1 MKRAKRLFFLILF
14 AACSIIFLEGT
25 YRLFRYVKHGH
36 VKFVFLDTA
45 GALCNHDIY
54 GFSLTPGFDS
64 RQLPKQMRFSQEG
77 RGYHLDKVIKI
88 NSRGFRGDEFSAVK
102 EENVYRILILGGS
115 TTYCAGDND
124 QTWPAYLEQAL
135 NNKVSE
141 GRHFEVINCGVP
153 NWQSAHSL
161 LQFKNEGVHLQPDL
175 IILHTGW
182 NDLLKGSNKKIG
194 NGLSYKYGLKA
205 CPNQIKN
212 IKADISEALKP
223 SFIER
228 NFVLY
233 QQIKIRIIN
242 KHVKNPF
249 DLLEKAIDKNDPIHD
264 RWLETWRRNVFQIV
278 DIAKNN
284 GIKVILVDYPA
295 LARTG
300 AEPNE
305 KSLTYQQT
313 RIESERYYNFWAR
326 AKNLLSE
333 YIHNMAEEKKVPV
346 VEASRLFD
354 KYSGKERLHLF
365 TDEIHLTQEGD
376 LALANCV
383 ADEIE
388 KLKEEDRVLPFFIND
403 NRSEINASR

>member
-1 MKRAKRLFFLILF
+1 MKTAKRLFFFILLVV
-14 AACSIIFLEGT
+14 CSIIFLEGV

-36 VKFVFLDTA
+36 IKFVFLDTA
-45 GALCNHDIY
+45 GALCNHDVY
-54 GFSLTPGFDS
+54 GFSLTPNFDS

-88 NSRGFRGDEFSAVK
+88 NSRGFRGDEFSALK

-124 QTWPAYLEQAL
+124 KTWPAYLEQAL
-135 NNKVSE
+135 NNKVRD

-153 NWQSAHSL
+153 NWQSTHSL

-182 NDLLKGSNKKIG
+182 NDLLKGSNKKTG
-194 NGLSYKYGLKA
+194 NGLSYKYGLKN

-264 RWLETWRRNVFQIV
+264 RWIEAWRRNVFQII

-284 GIKVILVDYPA
+284 GIKVILIDYPG

-305 KSLTYQQT
+305 KSLAYQQT
-313 RIESERYYNFWAR
+313 RIECERYYNFWER

-333 YIHNMAEEKKVPV
+333 GIHNMAEEKKVPV

-354 KYSGKERLHLF
+354 KYSGKERLSF
-365 TDEIHLTQEGD
+365 FIDEIHLTEKGD

-388 KLKEEDRVLPFFIND
+388 KLKEDDRLLSFFANA
-403 NRSEINASR
+403 NRSKIHASR